1 MCEYLQQRNIPEDS
15 LEANS
20 IREGYEV
27 GYKTG
32 YLTAIEGA
40 TMWLLS
46 NVYDYLVTEDQER
59 VKQFRE
65 YVMQYG
71 YENNEFVSLV
81 KRMREAQ
88 ERETML
94 SFEEDEEFVT
104 MICVEARKAER
115 KVDEYLK
122 KMEE

>member
-1 MCEYLQQRNIPEDS
+1 MLMCEYLQQRNIPEDS

-40 TMWLLS
+40 TMWLFS
-46 NVYDYLVTEDQER
+46 NVYDYLVAEDHER

-71 YENNEFVSLV
+71 YE
-81 KRMREAQ
+81 K
-88 ERETML
+88 
-94 SFEEDEEFVT
+94 
-104 MICVEARKAER
+104 IH
-115 KVDEYLK
+115 
-122 KMEE
+122 